1 MCDLNQR
8 VQCECSQS
16 AVRVQFMCSECS
28 SCSVHVQC
36 CCNSGRRSRVLGS
49 LMPHGRTAVNSRNCV
64 FPKIVMNLC
73 VSKNR
78 NLIFQNS
85 PPQDEPIVAYCG
97 TANCYAEI
105 YSFVV
110 CVLCRNLLFRSMLE
124 ENPSREETS

>member
-1 MCDLNQR
+1 
-8 VQCECSQS
+8 
-16 AVRVQFMCSECS
+16 
-28 SCSVHVQC
+28 
-36 CCNSGRRSRVLGS
+36 
-49 LMPHGRTAVNSRNCV
+49 MPHGRTAVNSRMNCV
-64 FPKIVMNLC
+64 SKDSNELC

-78 NLIFQNS
+78 NIIFQNS

-110 CVLCRNLLFRSMLE
+110 CLLCRNLLFRSMLE